1 MKRQSSVSVLCA
13 LGVALAL
20 PGGANAAKLLQSP
33 VFINSTAPG
42 WMLDGSVPTGAN
54 NYTVADAS
62 HDYSLLTAA
71 NPNAVIPWAA
81 ATYSNGG
88 SIANYVQGQTGAD
101 ATNATTAHIAGYYAV
116 NNAGMPADTEGSGWL
131 RLTSNKVNL
140 TGSARYAGAAG
151 YPNSFSAKQGI
162 AIDFDYV
169 MWGKGGNNNW
179 VNNNQASGD
188 GISVYLYDSSSASP
202 MLGAAYGG
210 SLGYCGAAGVYLGVG
225 FDSFGN
231 FSRNGT
237 NSGCTSA
244 TDPDPGARQPNRIV
258 VRGPSSSVI
267 ATEGGSGTPYQI
279 GGFYTLPSGTTF
291 SNRNATLRSEATIR
305 NARIVLMPANA
316 TATVYSVS
324 VYDGVKGSA
333 LSQAISNVMINVPA
347 PASMSLGFAA
357 STGNSAQFHEV
368 RLNSV
373 TTLVNLAVSKS
384 MTSPAEATPA
394 PTVQVG
400 STVSYAIT
408 LKNQPTQP
416 SGTTGIPMLLASDT
430 PTITDSLSQLVKK
443 TWTCVATGDS
453 TTCPTAT
460 SSASSPSTDTSSS
473 GTGDI
478 AGLSGY
484 TIGGSGSLTFTL
496 TGQVGASACSQT
508 FQNTATIKFPDSS
521 GYANMS
527 SNSALSGNLTVSGSH
542 CLQAQDDT
550 ASTPAG
556 TPVTTNVQ
564 TNDSPLGATGSVNVS
579 VPTTGA
585 PSNGT
590 VTVNTDGTI
599 TYTPNPSFTGT
610 DTYTYQVCDSASPP
624 VCDTATVTVSVTPT
638 SASSGTVANDDT
650 ANTNMNTP
658 VSMPLLANDTATGVA
673 LNPNSVAVTV
683 APKHGT
689 VSFDPSTGLA
699 TYTPAPGFTGTD
711 PYTYQVCNTATPAVC
726 DTAVATVLVGQTA
739 AATPTIT
746 STPDSTST
754 PQNTPV
760 TLNVL
765 GNDSAIATVIDPTS
779 LTVTQPA
786 NGKVTVDPVTSAVTY
801 TPNKD
806 YAGTDTFTY
815 TVCNADKSLCGTTTV
830 TVTVTV
836 VAPTPQATAVPLWGP
851 LGTTITSLLLGV
863 ALLRRRSQTK
873 R

>member
-1 MKRQSSVSVLCA
+1 MKKTIIRWQLCT
-13 LGVALAL
+13 LGLALAL
-20 PGGANAAKLLQSP
+20 PGGANAAKLLEAP
-33 VFINSTAPG
+33 VFISSTAPG
-42 WMLDGSVPTGAN
+42 WILDGSINTDN
-54 NYTVADAS
+54 FTVADAS
-62 HDYSLLTAA
+62 HDYSLLTA
-71 NPNAVIPWAA
+71 NPYAAIPWAA

-88 SIANYVQGQTGAD
+88 AIATYVQGQAGSD
-101 ATNATTAHIAGYYAV
+101 GTNATTAHIAGYYAV
-116 NNAGMPADTEGSGWL
+116 NSAGMPADTDGSGWL
-131 RLTSNKVNL
+131 RLTSNKAKL
-140 TGSARYAGAAG
+140 AGSARYAGAAG
-151 YPNSFSAKQGI
+151 YPNSFSATQGI

-202 MLGAAYGG
+202 MAGAAYGG

-225 FDSFGN
+225 FDAIGN
-231 FSRNGT
+231 FSRDGA

-244 TDPDPGARQPNRIV
+244 TDLDPGARQPNRIV

-267 ATEGGSGTPYQI
+267 AAQGGSGTPYQI
-279 GGFYTLPSGTTF
+279 AGSYTLPSGTTL
-291 SNRNATLRSEATIR
+291 SNRSATLRSEATIR
-305 NARIVLMPANA
+305 NARIVLVPANA
-316 TATVYSVS
+316 AATIYSVS

-333 LSQAISNVMINVPA
+333 LSQVISNVTINVPA

-357 STGNSAQFHEV
+357 STGNAAQFHEV
-368 RLNSV
+368 RLNRV
-373 TTLVNLAVSKS
+373 TTLVNLAVRKS

-400 STVSYAIT
+400 NTVSYAIT
-408 LKNQPTQP
+408 LKNQPVKP
-416 SGTTGIPMLLASDT
+416 STTMGIPLVASDT
-430 PTITDSLSQLVKK
+430 PTITDSLSQLVNK
-443 TWTCVATGDS
+443 TWTCVATGEN

-496 TGQVGASACSQT
+496 TGQVGATACAQT

-521 GYANMS
+521 GYTNLS
-527 SNSALSGNLTVSGSH
+527 SNSALSGNVAVSGTH

-550 ASTPAG
+550 TATSAG
-556 TPVTTNVQ
+556 TPVTTNVLA
-564 TNDSPLGATGSVNVS
+564 NDSPLGATGSLNVS

-585 PSNGT
+585 PSSGT
-590 VTVNTDGTI
+590 ITVNADGTI
-599 TYTPNPSFTGT
+599 TYTPNPGFTGT
-610 DTYTYQVCDSASPP
+610 DTYTYQVCDSASRP

-638 SASSGTVANDDT
+638 PSSSGTVANDDT
-650 ANTNMNTP
+650 ASTNVNTP
-658 VSMPLLANDTATGVA
+658 VSMPLLANDTAAGAV

-683 APKHGT
+683 PPQHGS
-689 VSFDPSTGLA
+689 VSFDPNTGLA
-699 TYTPAPGFTGTD
+699 TYTPAAGFTGTD
-711 PYTYQVCNTATPAVC
+711 SYTYQVCNTATPAVC
-726 DTAVATVLVGQTA
+726 DTAIATVVVGQTA

-746 STPDSTST
+746 TTPDSTST

-765 GNDSAIATVIDPTS
+765 GNDSATATVIDPTT

-786 NGKVTVDPVTSAVTY
+786 NGKVTGDSVTGAVTY

-815 TVCNADKSLCGTTTV
+815 TVCNADKSVCSTN

-836 VAPTPQATAVPLWGP
+836 VAPPQPATAVPLWGP
-851 LGTTITSLLLGV
+851 MGPVIASLLLGV
-863 ALLRRRSQTK
+863 ALLRRRC
-873 R
+873 